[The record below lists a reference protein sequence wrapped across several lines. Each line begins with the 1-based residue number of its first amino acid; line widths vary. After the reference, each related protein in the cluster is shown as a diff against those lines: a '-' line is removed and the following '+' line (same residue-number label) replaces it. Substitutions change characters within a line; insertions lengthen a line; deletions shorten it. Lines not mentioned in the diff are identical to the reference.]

1 MSAKLGDVADDMITA
16 VLSRQYGIPS
26 VNLELFQIDASVLRL
41 IPQEVAQKY
50 SVLPLSRVGA
60 TLTLA
65 MVDPTNVFA
74 MDDIKFMTGLNVEPV
89 VVAEASMQEAISKYY
104 GHSREID
111 LASVV
116 VEQSVLETLP
126 TLGANGGITNAD
138 LVSLDSIDFQHSE
151 GVEDVEVVED
161 NEEIDLTTLSR
172 MSADA
177 PVVRLVNVL
186 LVDALRRG
194 ASDIHVEPYE
204 KELRIRFRIDGV
216 LYDVMHPPLKLR
228 DALISRVKIMAKLD
242 ISEKRL
248 PQDGRIKIKVKVD
261 ARSRELDFRVSTLP
275 TLFGEKVVL
284 RLLDKE
290 NLMLDMTKLGF
301 EEASLIKFKRNISK
315 PYGMV
320 LVTGPTGSGKT
331 NTLYSALQSLNTV
344 DTNIMTAEDP
354 VEFNLVGINQVQ
366 MKEQIGLNFAA
377 ALRAFL
383 RQDPNIILVGEIR
396 DFETAEIAI
405 KAALTGHMVLSTLH
419 TNDAPSTISRLMNMG
434 IEPFLVATSVN
445 LIQAQRLIRRVC
457 KDCKQEHPTP
467 PEALAEI
474 GFSEEETKT
483 LKTYKGKGCTT
494 CNNTGYKGRVGL
506 YEVMEITDEI
516 RELILIGASALEL
529 RRKAIDDGMITLR
542 ESGLHKVRA
551 GITTVEE
558 VVRAPFAGT
567 APKVAAAPTT
577 ALPLP
582 AGWNTLAAAPNG
594 EMKFR
599 ASGNGADKAALSV
612 VALSKPVPGYL
623 TAREQRRI
631 LGGVSFTDLRRTV
644 IDKMI
649 AAGGWVSNDYE
660 REVGGRR
667 VFIVTAQTPAD
678 GRSSDKALYFY
689 FTEVNGRI
697 YSLSTEANVQ
707 SAERMAAE
715 AEQFIST
722 LH

>member
-1 MSAKLGDVADDMITA
+1 MSAKLGEILVRENLISPQHLREALDYQREHGGRLGFNLVKLGLVSDDMITA

-26 VNLELFQIDASVLRL
+26 VNLDLFHIDESVLRL

-89 VVAEASMQEAISKYY
+89 VVAEASIQQAIAKYY
-104 GHSREID
+104 GTSREIE
-111 LASVV
+111 LAAVSVDDV
-116 VEQSVLETLP
+116 VFESA
-126 TLGANGGITNAD
+126 GKSSNGGGITHAD
-138 LVSLDSIDFQHSE
+138 LVSLDSIDFE
-151 GVEDVEVVED
+151 TGGAEDVEVVED
-161 NEEIDLTTLSR
+161 NEEIDLSTLSR
-172 MSADA
+172 MSEDA

-194 ASDIHVEPYE
+194 ASDIHIEPYE

-228 DALISRVKIMAKLD
+228 DALISRVKIMSKLD

-301 EEASLIKFKRNISK
+301 EPESLVKFQRNIAR

-331 NTLYSALQSLNTV
+331 NTLYSALQSLNTIQ
-344 DTNIMTAEDP
+344 TNIMTAEDP
-354 VEFNLVGINQVQ
+354 VEFNLMGINQVQ

-377 ALRAFL
+377 ALRSFL

-405 KAALTGHMVLSTLH
+405 KAALTGHLVLSTLH

-457 KDCKQEHPTP
+457 KDCKAEHTSPA
-467 PEALAEI
+467 EALIEV
-474 GFSEEETKT
+474 GFSAEEAKT
-483 LKTYKGKGCTT
+483 LKTFKGKGCAT
-494 CNNTGYKGRVGL
+494 CNNTGYKGRIGL
-506 YEVMEITDEI
+506 YEVMEVTDEV

-529 RRKAIDDGMITLR
+529 RKKAIEDGMITLR
-542 ESGLHKVRA
+542 ESGLHKIRA
-551 GITTVEE
+551 GVTTIEE
-558 VVRAPFAGT
+558 VVRET
-567 APKVAAAPTT
+567 VA
-577 ALPLP
+577 
-582 AGWNTLAAAPNG
+582 
-594 EMKFR
+594 
-599 ASGNGADKAALSV
+599 
-612 VALSKPVPGYL
+612 
-623 TAREQRRI
+623 
-631 LGGVSFTDLRRTV
+631 
-644 IDKMI
+644 
-649 AAGGWVSNDYE
+649 
-660 REVGGRR
+660 
-667 VFIVTAQTPAD
+667 
-678 GRSSDKALYFY
+678 
-689 FTEVNGRI
+689 
-697 YSLSTEANVQ
+697 
-707 SAERMAAE
+707 
-715 AEQFIST
+715 
-722 LH
+722 

>member
-1 MSAKLGDVADDMITA
+1 MSAKLGEILVRENLISPQHLREALDYQREHGGRLGFNLVKLGLISDDMITA

-26 VNLELFQIDASVLRL
+26 VNLDLFNIDPSVLSL
-41 IPQEVAQKY
+41 IPQEVAQKH

-74 MDDIKFMTGLNVEPV
+74 MDDVKFMTGLNVEPV
-89 VVAEASMQEAISKYY
+89 VVAEGSVQQAIAKYY
-104 GHSREID
+104 GTSREIE
-111 LASVV
+111 LASAT
-116 VEQSVLETLP
+116 VEEVSHLP
-126 TLGANGGITNAD
+126 KNSNNGGGITHAD
-138 LVSLDSIDFQHSE
+138 LVSLDSIDFETGQA
-151 GVEDVEVVED
+151 EDVEVLED
-161 NEEIDLTTLSR
+161 NEEIDLSTLSR
-172 MSADA
+172 MSEDA

-216 LYDVMHPPLKLR
+216 LYDVMHPPLKMR
-228 DALISRVKIMAKLD
+228 DALISRVKIMSKLD

-261 ARSRELDFRVSTLP
+261 SRSRELDFRVSTLP

-284 RLLDKE
+284 RLLDKQ

-301 EEASLIKFKRNISK
+301 EAESLTKFKRNISK

-354 VEFNLVGINQVQ
+354 VEFNLPGINQVQ

-377 ALRAFL
+377 ALRSFL
-383 RQDPNIILVGEIR
+383 RQDPNIVLVGEIR

-405 KAALTGHMVLSTLH
+405 KAALTGHLVLSTLH

-445 LIQAQRLIRRVC
+445 LIQAQRLIRRIC
-457 KDCKQEHPTP
+457 KDCKQEHQTP
-467 PEALAEI
+467 SEALIEV
-474 GFSEEETKT
+474 GFSADEAKT
-483 LKTYKGKGCTT
+483 IKTFKGKGCST
-494 CNNTGYKGRVGL
+494 CNNTGYKGRIGL

-529 RRKAIDDGMITLR
+529 RKKAIDDGMITLR
-542 ESGLHKVRA
+542 ESGLYKIRA
-551 GITTVEE
+551 GVTTPEE
-558 VVRAPFAGT
+558 VVRET
-567 APKVAAAPTT
+567 VA
-577 ALPLP
+577 
-582 AGWNTLAAAPNG
+582 
-594 EMKFR
+594 
-599 ASGNGADKAALSV
+599 
-612 VALSKPVPGYL
+612 
-623 TAREQRRI
+623 
-631 LGGVSFTDLRRTV
+631 
-644 IDKMI
+644 
-649 AAGGWVSNDYE
+649 
-660 REVGGRR
+660 
-667 VFIVTAQTPAD
+667 
-678 GRSSDKALYFY
+678 
-689 FTEVNGRI
+689 
-697 YSLSTEANVQ
+697 
-707 SAERMAAE
+707 
-715 AEQFIST
+715 
-722 LH
+722 

>member
-1 MSAKLGDVADDMITA
+1 MSAKLGEILVRENLISPQHLREALDYQREHGGRLGFNLVKLGLVSDDMITA

-26 VNLELFQIDASVLRL
+26 VNLDLFQIDAQVLHL

-60 TLTLA
+60 SLTLA

-74 MDDIKFMTGLNVEPV
+74 MDDVKFMTGLNVEPV
-89 VVAEASMQEAISKYY
+89 VVAEASIQQAISKYY
-104 GHSREID
+104 GTSREIE
-111 LASVV
+111 LASIAVDDM
-116 VEQSVLETLP
+116 VLDAAMSK
-126 TLGANGGITNAD
+126 GSNGGITQAD
-138 LVSLDSIDFQHSE
+138 LISLDTIDFDTDRT
-151 GVEDVEVVED
+151 EDVEVVED

-172 MSADA
+172 ISEDG

-216 LYDVMHPPLKLR
+216 LYDVMRPPLKMR
-228 DALISRVKIMAKLD
+228 DALISRVKIMSKLD

-248 PQDGRIKIKVKVD
+248 PQDGRIKIKVKID

-301 EEASLIKFKRNISK
+301 EPESLVKFQRNISK

-331 NTLYSALQSLNTV
+331 NTLYSALQSLNTIQ
-344 DTNIMTAEDP
+344 TNIMTAEDP
-354 VEFNLVGINQVQ
+354 VEFNLMGINQVQ

-405 KAALTGHMVLSTLH
+405 KAALTGHLVLSTLH

-457 KDCKQEHPTP
+457 KDCKREHPMP
-467 PEALAEI
+467 PEALMEVGFTAAEA
-474 GFSEEETKT
+474 KA
-483 LKTYKGKGCTT
+483 LKTYKGDGCST
-494 CNNTGYKGRVGL
+494 CNNTGYKGRIGL
-506 YEVMEITDEI
+506 YEVMEVNDDI
-516 RELILIGASALEL
+516 RELILIGASSLEL
-529 RRKAIDDGMITLR
+529 RKKAIEDGMITLR

-551 GITTVEE
+551 GLTTLEE
-558 VVRAPFAGT
+558 VVRET
-567 APKVAAAPTT
+567 VA
-577 ALPLP
+577 
-582 AGWNTLAAAPNG
+582 
-594 EMKFR
+594 
-599 ASGNGADKAALSV
+599 
-612 VALSKPVPGYL
+612 
-623 TAREQRRI
+623 
-631 LGGVSFTDLRRTV
+631 
-644 IDKMI
+644 
-649 AAGGWVSNDYE
+649 
-660 REVGGRR
+660 
-667 VFIVTAQTPAD
+667 
-678 GRSSDKALYFY
+678 
-689 FTEVNGRI
+689 
-697 YSLSTEANVQ
+697 
-707 SAERMAAE
+707 
-715 AEQFIST
+715 
-722 LH
+722 